1 MPVKRNEGFT
11 LIEIAIVLT
20 IIGLLMA
27 GVLKGMSL
35 IQNAKVNS
43 AITLAQDISVAV
55 SAFKQQYHM
64 LPGDMV
70 IDPTNPE
77 IPNVRNDCWKG
88 SNKGNNDGLI
98 NATEP
103 LCVPEVLF
111 QAGLAKVDRDS
122 NGFALFQTS
131 YGPVTVIAT
140 SLSAVVKAG
149 GTFPPSIIHVVE
161 FQSLPC
167 DVANA
172 IDSKIDAGD
181 TTNGN
186 VKSSPPCV
194 NGASGIPATTSLDVP
209 L

>member
-1 MPVKRNEGFT
+1 MPVTRSKGFT
-11 LIEIAIVLT
+11 LIEIAIVIT
-20 IIGLLMA
+20 IIGMLMV
-27 GVLKGMSL
+27 GVTKVMTSL
-35 IQNAKVNS
+35 IQSAKVSS

-55 SAFKQQYHM
+55 NAFKQQYHM

-77 IPNVRNDCWKG
+77 ISNVRNDCWKG

-98 NATEP
+98 NGNEP

-122 NGFALFQTS
+122 NGFAVFQTS
-131 YGPVTVIAT
+131 YGPVSVIAT
-140 SLSAVVKAG
+140 SLSAVGAG
-149 GTFPPSIIHVVE
+149 KFPPSIIHVVE
-161 FQSLPC
+161 FQNLPC
-167 DVANA
+167 DVAIS
-172 IDSKIDAGD
+172 IDSKMDDGD

-194 NGASGIPATTSLDVP
+194 SGASGIPATTTLDVP